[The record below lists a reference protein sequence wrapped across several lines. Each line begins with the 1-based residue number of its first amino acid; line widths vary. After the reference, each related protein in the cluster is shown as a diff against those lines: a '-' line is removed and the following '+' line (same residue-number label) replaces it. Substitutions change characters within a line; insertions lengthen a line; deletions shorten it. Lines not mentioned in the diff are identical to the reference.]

1 MPLPE
6 SAPSAEE
13 EALVRSFVVAA
24 KQARWIDFLAHP
36 KRRGKAT
43 ATLAHCRDLD
53 RRWVVGLPRDRQD
66 VDAIE
71 RTLRSRGAGDTC
83 HVISESPAIDG
94 SRLPLPEALGVVV
107 GFGLGTLLSCVPGK
121 LAYFEGEGPSD
132 RCILA
137 RPSA

>member
-1 MPLPE
+1 MPPE

-24 KQARWIDFLAHP
+24 KQRAGSTPGSPEAAREGD
-36 KRRGKAT
+36 GDV
-43 ATLAHCRDLD
+43 AHCRDLD
-53 RRWVVGLPRDRQD
+53 RLGRRAFRAIDR
-66 VDAIE
+66 
-71 RTLRSRGAGDTC
+71 TSTRSSGPAVPGAGDTC